1 MNKYQSYNAADF
13 IADDSFLN
21 WVLSSDQESDG
32 FWKQWLD
39 QNPQKQE
46 EVDKAIKVIVSLQ
59 FQDEVLLNPFQK
71 EKLLDK
77 INSGIDDL
85 EMETKPQKVIVR
97 SAVFRYAMGF
107 AASFLIVAFLSYFF
121 MDNFQQT
128 TQSTDF
134 AEKREV
140 VLPDG
145 SSVIL
150 NANSKI
156 SYAKN
161 WDGENVREV
170 WLEGEAFFE
179 VIKSKRENN
188 EPKTFLVHSENL
200 DVEVLGTSFSLGE
213 RRGETKIT
221 LLTGKVKLENKLDKN
236 AAPIFLAPGEHA
248 EVSTKDKV
256 IKKSKVDT
264 EKYSSW
270 VKDIL
275 IFEAVELSEI
285 KDVLQDNFG
294 LEVIFEDQSLLQR
307 KFTGVIK
314 TRNLEEFL
322 KTLELSFDIDV
333 TKKDGKIIFRKAT
346 KN

>member
-21 WVLSSDQESDG
+21 WVIYNDKDSDA
-32 FWKQWLD
+32 FWTQWLY
-39 QNPQKQE
+39 QNPQQKE
-46 EVDKAIKVIVSLQ
+46 EVDKAISIIKSLH
-59 FQDEVLLNPFQK
+59 FHDEVLLNPFQK

-77 INSGIDDL
+77 INSRIDAL
-85 EMETKPQKVIVR
+85 EIE
-97 SAVFRYAMGF
+97 SAPKTPIKRRIFFRYAMGL
-107 AASFLIVAFLSYFF
+107 AASLAIVAFLSFFF

-128 TQSTDF
+128 TLITDF

-140 VLPDG
+140 ILPDN

-156 SYAKN
+156 SFAKD
-161 WDGENVREV
+161 WDGEAIREV

-179 VIKSKRENN
+179 VVKSQGENN
-188 EPKTFLVHSENL
+188 EPKTFIVHSENL

-221 LLTGKVKLENKLDKN
+221 LLTGKVKLENKLDKS
-236 AAPIFLAPGEHA
+236 AAPIFLVPGEHA

-256 IKKSKVDT
+256 LKKSNVDT
-264 EKYSSW
+264 RKYSSW
-270 VKDIL
+270 IDDIL
-275 IFEAVELSEI
+275 IFDAVELREI
-285 KDVLQDNFG
+285 KFVLQDNFG
-294 LEVIFEDQSLLQR
+294 LDVVFEDQSLLQR

-333 TKKDGKIIFRKAT
+333 TKKDGKIIFRK
-346 KN
+346 